1 MDEETEDREL
11 SNMPKFPWLAKGRAR
26 IELQIFQIKLLG
38 GRLLK
43 ENKEIPTSKNRWG
56 PKGLSG
62 KMRGM

>member
-1 MDEETEDREL
+1 
-11 SNMPKFPWLAKGRAR
+11 MPKFPWLARGRAR

-38 GRLLK
+38 GILLK
-43 ENKEIPTSKNRWG
+43 ENREISTSKNRWG